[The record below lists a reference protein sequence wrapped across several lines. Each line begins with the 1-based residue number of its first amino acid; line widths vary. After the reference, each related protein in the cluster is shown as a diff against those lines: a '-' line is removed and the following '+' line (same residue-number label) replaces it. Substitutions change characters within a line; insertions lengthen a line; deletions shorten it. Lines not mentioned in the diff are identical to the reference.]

1 VRSIE
6 AVGRTVE
13 EATLKGLAEL
23 GLSSDEAELEIL
35 AEPSSGFLGLIGS
48 RQARVRLSEK
58 KTPERYLLEFL
69 QTLLAHFGLQG
80 QTDIVTAGD
89 KVAVS
94 IGGSQ
99 MGILIGKRGQ
109 TLDALQYLLN
119 VIYHRHFAEHGTR
132 VVLDVGDYRE
142 KREQTLRELAYR
154 LAKKATCYHK
164 EVVLEPMN
172 PQERRIIHSAL
183 QDHPAVF
190 TYSQGE
196 EPYRK
201 VVIAPK

>member
-1 VRSIE
+1 MRSIE
-6 AVGRTVE
+6 ASGRTVD
-13 EATLKGLAEL
+13 EAIQKGLAEL
-23 GLSSDEAELEIL
+23 RLNYDEAELEIL

-48 RQARVRLSEK
+48 RQARVRLSER

-69 QTLLAHFGLQG
+69 QTVLTHFGLQG
-80 QTDIVTAGD
+80 QIDFSVAGD
-89 KVAVS
+89 TITVS
-94 IGGSQ
+94 ISGAK
-99 MGILIGKRGQ
+99 MGLLIGKRGQ

-119 VIYHRHFAEHGTR
+119 VVYHRHFAGHGTR
-132 VVLDVGDYRE
+132 VVLDAEDYRQ
-142 KREQTLRELAYR
+142 KREQTLRELADR
-154 LAKKATCYHK
+154 LARKATRYRK
-164 EVVLEPMN
+164 EVVLEPMS

-183 QDHPAVF
+183 QDHPAVS

>member
-1 VRSIE
+1 MRSIE

-13 EATLKGLAEL
+13 EAIQKGLAEL
-23 GLSSDEAELEIL
+23 GLNSDEAELEIL
-35 AEPSSGFLGLIGS
+35 AGPSSGFLGLIGS

-58 KTPERYLLEFL
+58 KTPERFLPEFL
-69 QTLLAHFGLQG
+69 QTVIAHFGLQG
-80 QTDIVTAGD
+80 QIDIAATED
-89 KVAVS
+89 KITVS
-94 IGGSQ
+94 VSGSN
-99 MGILIGKRGQ
+99 MGLLIGKRGQ

-119 VIYHRHFAEHGTR
+119 VVYHRHFAGHGAR

-142 KREQTLRELAYR
+142 KREQTLRELADR
-154 LAKKATCYHK
+154 LAKRAIRYHK

-196 EPYRK
+196 EPFRK

>member
-1 VRSIE
+1 MRRIE
-6 AVGRTVE
+6 VAGRTVE
-13 EATLKGLAEL
+13 EAIQKGLAEL
-23 GLSSDEAELEIL
+23 GLGPEQAELEII
-35 AEPSSGFLGLIGS
+35 AEPAVGFLGLIGS

-58 KTPERYLLEFL
+58 KSPEKFLVEFL
-69 QTLLAHFGLQG
+69 QTVLVHFGLEGRIDLSEAEDKIFIGISGARMG
-80 QTDIVTAGD
+80 Q
-89 KVAVS
+89 
-94 IGGSQ
+94 
-99 MGILIGKRGQ
+99 LIGKRGQ

-119 VIYHRHFAEHGTR
+119 VIYHRHFEGHGAR
-132 VVLDVGDYRE
+132 VVLDVEDYRE
-142 KREQTLRELAYR
+142 KREQTLRELADR
-154 LAKKATCYHK
+154 LARKAARYRK

-183 QDHPAVF
+183 QEHPEVC